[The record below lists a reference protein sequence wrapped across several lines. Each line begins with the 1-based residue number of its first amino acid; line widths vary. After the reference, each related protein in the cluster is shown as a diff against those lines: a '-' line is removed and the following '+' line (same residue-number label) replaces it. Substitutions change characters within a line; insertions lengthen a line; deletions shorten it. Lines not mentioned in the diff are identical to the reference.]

1 MPSQWNMFV
10 KKVYEEGHAK
20 DSNYQFKDALKDASK
35 RKGEMSK
42 MKPMAA
48 TRRMKKSMS
57 QKKSKAAKGGADGDD
72 EEMMEVEE
80 TETMT
85 PRKLSDEFDAEM
97 TEEEMTPRDLSSEF
111 DAEED
116 MDGGKRR
123 KRGGTGNAVGTGNL
137 GSPLDRALM
146 AGGKKGGKKTAKK
159 SKKSKKSKKARKTR
173 KTRKTRKH

>member
-20 DSNYQFKDALKDASK
+20 DSNYQFKDALKDASL
-35 RKGEMSK
+35 RKSEMSK

-57 QKKSKAAKGGADGDD
+57 QKKSKAAKGGANGED
-72 EEMMEVEE
+72 EDEVMEVEE

-116 MDGGKRR
+116 MDGGKRK
-123 KRGGTGNAVGTGNL
+123 KRGGTGNAVGTGDL
-137 GSPLDRALM
+137 GSPLTRALM
-146 AGGKKGGKKTAKK
+146 AGGKKGGKKGGKRTA
-159 SKKSKKSKKARKTR
+159 KKSKKSKKARKTR
-173 KTRKTRKH
+173 KHRKH

>member
-1 MPSQWNMFV
+1 MPSHWNMFV

-57 QKKSKAAKGGADGDD
+57 HKKSKAAKGGANGDD

-97 TEEEMTPRDLSSEF
+97 TEEEREQRELLKETER
-111 DAEED
+111 AE
-116 MDGGKRR
+116 R
-123 KRGGTGNAVGTGNL
+123 
-137 GSPLDRALM
+137 
-146 AGGKKGGKKTAKK
+146 K
-159 SKKSKKSKKARKTR
+159 SKKG
-173 KTRKTRKH
+173 